1 MNWLLLTL
9 VSVFGVSFAV
19 ILQRVL
25 MKGDRS
31 NPYSYAIV
39 FQLIIAILN
48 LLIAIG
54 LGSQIPTLS
63 EKFPYWIVAAILWAG
78 GSLFFFKAIQLIEA
92 SEIMIISSSRVIVT
106 ILAATV
112 FLHEVFNIQKILGAV
127 FIIVSIFLVSRLKKG
142 IKFSKGVEYAFATA
156 VFSGLAIV
164 VDGFNVK
171 STDPISYN
179 VTVNFL
185 IFLILLFFYP
195 KVFKQWKQL
204 IEASFLK
211 RMLPIGIF
219 ATVQGLAYMLALAN
233 GGSSSQVG
241 TIRQASV
248 VVTVIL
254 AAIFLKE
261 KDYLGRKFIAA
272 VLVTLGVILLR

>member
-78 GSLFFFKAIQLIEA
+78 GSLFFFKAIQLLQ
-92 SEIMIISSSRVIVT
+92 MHT
-106 ILAATV
+106 
-112 FLHEVFNIQKILGAV
+112 
-127 FIIVSIFLVSRLKKG
+127 
-142 IKFSKGVEYAFATA
+142 
-156 VFSGLAIV
+156 
-164 VDGFNVK
+164 
-171 STDPISYN
+171 
-179 VTVNFL
+179 
-185 IFLILLFFYP
+185 LL
-195 KVFKQWKQL
+195 L
-204 IEASFLK
+204 C
-211 RMLPIGIF
+211 
-219 ATVQGLAYMLALAN
+219 
-233 GGSSSQVG
+233 
-241 TIRQASV
+241 
-248 VVTVIL
+248 
-254 AAIFLKE
+254 
-261 KDYLGRKFIAA
+261 
-272 VLVTLGVILLR
+272 